1 MGWIPARKTRTTN
14 KINRQAVGMVK
25 PFEDKVLVKPV
36 KETEKVS
43 DSGLVLAGLE
53 EETPSEGIVEAV
65 GPGLQFP
72 NGTKLEIDLKPGD
85 RIFYSKFAGIEYK
98 DYLLI
103 PYKEILA
110 VLGDD

>member
-1 MGWIPARKTRTTN
+1 MI
-14 KINRQAVGMVK
+14 K

-65 GPGLQFP
+65 GPGLTFA
-72 NGTKLEIDLKPGD
+72 NGSRLDIPLKPGD
-85 RIFYSKFAGIEYK
+85 KVFYSKFAGIEYE

-103 PYKEILA
+103 PYKEILV
-110 VLGDD
+110 VLGDEQ